1 MFISGQEQL
10 EKIAPNMPFVASLYW
25 NNFGRKNVGYLY
37 AISRGAKVI
46 YDFDDDNELIYWLE
60 GASLEPN
67 TNLDFFAF
75 SDHGK
80 FNAIY
85 LTFS

>member
-1 MFISGQEQL
+1 MHVHQHQEI
-10 EKIAPNMPFVASLYW
+10 EVTSNGGYIEENVEIEVIHIDGKKIRANQWKYC
-25 NNFGRKNVGYLY
+25 
-37 AISRGAKVI
+37 
-46 YDFDDDNELIYWLE
+46 DFDDDNELIYWLE